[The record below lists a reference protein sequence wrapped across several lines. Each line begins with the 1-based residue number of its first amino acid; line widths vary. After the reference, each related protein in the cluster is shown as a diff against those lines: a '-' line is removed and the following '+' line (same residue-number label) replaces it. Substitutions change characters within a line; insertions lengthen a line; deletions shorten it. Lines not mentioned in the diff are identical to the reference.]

1 MKANRSHSRAGV
13 CLRYAHETQRAAA
26 AHVTD
31 LVYFEAQDHLVLDGT
46 TVRNLELI
54 ESLGGAS
61 GRSLL
66 DVIDETVTPMGGRL
80 LRSWLLRPSIKRGE
94 VQARLAAA
102 AELHSALIRRDRLRS
117 LLKEVSDLERLNG
130 RVNLGS
136 KTPRDLSAMCRS
148 LISPRIR
155 SVAITRL
162 RCFGAYENLD
172 ELDDVRELIARAIA
186 EEPPA
191 KLSDGGA
198 IRDGYSAELDELRSI
213 SRNAK
218 QIIATLEATER
229 ERSGIGS
236 LRIRF
241 NNVFGY
247 YIEVSKAN
255 AARVPADYERRQTL
269 ANAERFT
276 TPELKE
282 WEKKVLGAE
291 ERMTQLEAELFNDL
305 CRQVAAQTKR
315 LQATARALA
324 TLDVVAALAE
334 TAVRRRFVQP
344 TVRCGTEIEIIAG
357 RHPS

>member
-1 MKANRSHSRAGV
+1 MNRGKVERRWCQSR
-13 CLRYAHETQRAAA
+13 
-26 AHVTD
+26 
-31 LVYFEAQDHLVLDGT
+31 
-46 TVRNLELI
+46 
-54 ESLGGAS
+54 
-61 GRSLL
+61 
-66 DVIDETVTPMGGRL
+66 
-80 LRSWLLRPSIKRGE
+80 W
-94 VQARLAAA
+94 
-102 AELHSALIRRDRLRS
+102 LHS
-117 LLKEVSDLERLNG
+117 
-130 RVNLGS
+130 
-136 KTPRDLSAMCRS
+136 
-148 LISPRIR
+148 
-155 SVAITRL
+155 
-162 RCFGAYENLD
+162 
-172 ELDDVRELIARAIA
+172 
-186 EEPPA
+186 
-191 KLSDGGA
+191 
-198 IRDGYSAELDELRSI
+198 ELDELRSI

-305 CRQVAAQTKR
+305 CRQIAAQTKR

-344 TVRCGTEIEIIAG
+344 TVHDGDEIEIIAG
-357 RHPS
+357 RHPSSNSFNEEPFVPNGIYLNNSTNRLLVITGPNMGGKSTVLRQTRSSASSPRWVVLFRRNERACRCWIASGHASALPMI